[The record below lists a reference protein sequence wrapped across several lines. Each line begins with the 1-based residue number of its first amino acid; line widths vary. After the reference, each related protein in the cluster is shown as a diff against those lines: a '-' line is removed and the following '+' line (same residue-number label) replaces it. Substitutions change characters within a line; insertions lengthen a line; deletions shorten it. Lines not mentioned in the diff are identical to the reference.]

1 MPIKNRQM
9 PVSGMAED
17 SLEQL
22 ALSQANAGK
31 YRKAIELYT
40 HLLQNADNSEWRR
53 QLAYCYL
60 QSALAFAAKG
70 QYKKALA
77 SWENYSQYAQPPYEK
92 YDHYITWLIKTKD
105 SARIQSCLAQLSAR
119 QLDKDYPE
127 LAALLGLLIIADHP
141 EFQQVLP
148 PDSEFIAHS
157 ASVQT
162 ALQAYQENNLSGM
175 DEALKQLP
183 YRSAFR
189 DFRTLLKAAAAVSV
203 TPAEAQASLAKIPLH
218 SPYAQA
224 AGLLLTCTRKGS
236 ALAREMAR
244 LNPQQRELIGKIAGL
259 QQEQLELIGQLSQQ
273 KNDWSDQMKFDL
285 ALHYRSLC
293 SSELAQRFCLATL
306 VRHPSGQQDFNSAFG
321 PIGEFEQNRLMALAC
336 EREDNSY
343 DAEYYWRQCME
354 ALAREGSGNALK
366 IALILRHLAENQPD
380 AEEKIQLLIESL
392 EHDPDDQG
400 SYLQILGYYSQFPG
414 SVDTFKQWLGKTLAR
429 FPQDLDVLTLALQ
442 AVMRDKALEEAGQY
456 AQKILAIDPLNTVAK
471 QALFSSHLAHARK
484 LLQSRAYP
492 PVENEIQQA
501 EGLKLGKSYAF
512 QVQLMRGLL
521 VFASQDKIQGLQ
533 RIIEALSQLNTDPVN
548 MHFQATMEALL
559 TGLPVA
565 TLLRELPPA
574 KDHVLSAQELA
585 RLVERL
591 KRYDQESGSQEQPH
605 KALEKIKAAL
615 KKSLQQQDYA
625 ESLLLAL
632 CETLDGIKHFELLRH
647 CSKRAQSRWQKP
659 IWIYYGIYSET
670 DGDPERCSFINRLR
684 LEDNREKARLEKDH
698 RAAMLI
704 GHYLDGYRKAHPL
717 KAMGFLDNLFSQAEQ
732 NNAEDPFE
740 RLFGHL
746 SYETFHKLNKKLA
759 SLSKKTSPEQLV
771 QELNSGNGDKT
782 LQAIMKNPDLFTA
795 LMVVKAADAL
805 GIAINVSVE
814 DVLACFNVSK
824 KSGFSLFN
832 LGKSL

>member
-9 PVSGMAED
+9 PLSGMAED

-31 YRKAIELYT
+31 YKKAIELYT

-60 QSALAFAAKG
+60 QSALAFTAKG
-70 QYKKALA
+70 LYKKALA

-92 YDHYITWLIKTKD
+92 YDHYITCLIKTKD
-105 SARIQSCLAQLSAR
+105 SARVQSCLAQLSAR
-119 QLDKDYPE
+119 QLDKEYPE

-141 EFQQVLP
+141 EFQQALP
-148 PDSEFIAHS
+148 PDSDFIAHL
-157 ASVQT
+157 ANVQT
-162 ALQAYQENNLSGM
+162 ALLAYQENNLSGM

-189 DFRTLLKAAAAVSV
+189 DFRTLLKAAVAVSV

-259 QQEQLELIGQLSQQ
+259 QREQLELIGQLSQQ

-293 SSELAQRFCLATL
+293 GSELAQRFCLAML

-321 PIGEFEQNRLMALAC
+321 TIGEFEQNRLTALAC

-343 DAEYYWRQCME
+343 DAEYHWRQCMDV
-354 ALAREGSGNALK
+354 LAREGSGNALK
-366 IALILRHLAENQPD
+366 IALILRHIAENQPD

-400 SYLQILGYYSQFPG
+400 CYLQILGYYSQFP
-414 SVDTFKQWLGKTLAR
+414 DTAGIFKQWLGKTLAR

-533 RIIEALSQLNTDPVN
+533 RITEALSQLNTDPVN
-548 MHFQATMEALL
+548 MHFQAAMEALL

-591 KRYDQESGSQEQPH
+591 KRYDQESGSQEQLH

-625 ESLLLAL
+625 ENLLLAL

-647 CSKRAQSRWQKP
+647 CSKRAQSSWQKP
-659 IWIYYGIYSET
+659 VWIYYGIYSET
-670 DGDPERCSFINRLR
+670 DGDPERCSFIDRLR

-704 GHYLDGYRKAHPL
+704 GHYLDGYRQAHPV
-717 KAMGFLDNLFSQAEQ
+717 KAMRFLDNLFSSAEQ
-732 NNAEDPFE
+732 SNPEDPFDK
-740 RLFGHL
+740 LFGHL

-759 SLSKKTSPEQLV
+759 SLSKKTSPERLV
-771 QELNSGNGDKT
+771 QELNSANGDKV

-832 LGKSL
+832 LGKSS